1 MNTLKRRLIALAL
14 LTCFAFASVT
24 GCSSKSSSS
33 SSEKNYST
41 DDSTGESDKNVE
53 DNNNNDNDSTQSQNN
68 ANEEKEEVSIEAIT
82 NEKGNPIIFPVQ
94 SGSLGNGGVSS
105 EGGMSLD
112 GPDPSSIDTSPKT
125 SGGVKEVV
133 DDNGQTVTEAVPV
146 TNAQGEAVT
155 EAGGQ
160 PVTEYVPVTSIA
172 AAPDVSDY
180 KSNSQGQYV
189 LWVDISKNKNFVF
202 NNEFIDVQFK
212 IKDNIPDG
220 DYPISIVT
228 DFSSIDGVTIDPDK
242 IINGTITVGS
252 GTVQKVDVSSESGF
266 VVYGDNVSCKQG
278 DTIHFHINAKDN
290 PGLAAILLWFYYD
303 SNAMTV
309 ENVDSTGEFAKVSA
323 RPSTGTGQN

>member
-53 DNNNNDNDSTQSQNN
+53 DNNNNNDSTQNQNN
-68 ANEEKEEVSIEAIT
+68 ANEEKEDVSIEAIT

-94 SGSLGNGGVSS
+94 SGSLGNSGVSS

-112 GPDPSSIDTSPKT
+112 GPDPSSIDTSPKL
-125 SGGVKEVV
+125 SKPNGG
-133 DDNGQTVTEAVPV
+133 NNSQPATEAIPV
-146 TNAQGEAVT
+146 TNVKGESVT
-155 EAGGQ
+155 DAEGKT
-160 PVTEYVPVTSIA
+160 VFEYGTVASNSSSDNNVIE
-172 AAPDVSDY
+172 DY

-202 NNEFIDVQFK
+202 NDEFIDVQFK

-242 IINGTITVGS
+242 IINGTITVGNGS
-252 GTVQKVDVSSESGF
+252 VQKVDVSSESGF

-309 ENVDSTGEFAKVSA
+309 ENVGSTGEFAKVSA